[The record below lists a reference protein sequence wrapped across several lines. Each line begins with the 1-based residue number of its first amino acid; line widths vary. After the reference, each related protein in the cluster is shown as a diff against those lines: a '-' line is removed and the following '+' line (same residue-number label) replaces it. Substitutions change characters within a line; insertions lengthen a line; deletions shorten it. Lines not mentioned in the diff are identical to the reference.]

1 MSPLGEEIY
10 GDDEGTILMVSGKKC
25 GSWSSYGQLVSNAL
39 ILHALSKIGR
49 EEVESKQKKKNAVI

>member
-1 MSPLGEEIY
+1 
-10 GDDEGTILMVSGKKC
+10 MVSGKKC

-49 EEVESKQKKKNAVI
+49 EEVESKKKKKCCDMNGKSDNRMIYEIYR